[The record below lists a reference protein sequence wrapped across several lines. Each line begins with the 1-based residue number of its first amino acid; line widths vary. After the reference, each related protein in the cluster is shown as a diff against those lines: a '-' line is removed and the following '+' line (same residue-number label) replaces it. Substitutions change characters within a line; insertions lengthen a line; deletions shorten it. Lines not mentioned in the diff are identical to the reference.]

1 MGEEDVGIFE
11 KLSDSCFISG
21 RCDRETRLSNKYEE
35 NGILEWLGPNAE
47 LICTDSGVEV
57 GKD

>member
-1 MGEEDVGIFE
+1 MGKEDTGIFE

-21 RCDRETRLSNKYEE
+21 RCDRETKLSNKYEE
-35 NGILEWLGPNAE
+35 NGILEWHVPNAE
-47 LICTDSGVEV
+47 LIYTNSGVEV